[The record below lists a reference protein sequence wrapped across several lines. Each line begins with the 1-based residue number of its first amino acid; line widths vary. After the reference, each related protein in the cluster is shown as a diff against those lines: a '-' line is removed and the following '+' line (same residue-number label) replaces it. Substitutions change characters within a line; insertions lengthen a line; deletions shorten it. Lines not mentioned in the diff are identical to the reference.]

1 MTSHQHHLHDS
12 RPRRALVGVVTVAGA
27 ALAAAGMSGCGG
39 QEVTP
44 GQDEYAGRPQEG
56 SAPSTGSAQ
65 PAQEPTEPTAA
76 TSPTA
81 GPYADGRYSA
91 SEAYGPIDDL
101 VEEDSIDVTLTLSE
115 GRITDV
121 DVVGHALTDT
131 SKEHV
136 QRFVDKIDQEVV
148 GRSVEDAHVE
158 ALAGASKTSK
168 AFNDAVDAIAEQ
180 ARRAAATP
188 GATTS
193 QASPR

>member
-1 MTSHQHHLHDS
+1 MSSHQHHPHDS
-12 RPRRALVGVVTVAGA
+12 RQRRSLVRVVTVAGA
-27 ALAAAGMSGCGG
+27 ALAAAGMSGCGS

-56 SAPSTGSAQ
+56 SASSTGSAQ
-65 PAQEPTEPTAA
+65 PTREPSSA

-136 QRFVDKIDQEVV
+136 QRFVDKIDEEVV

-158 ALAGASKTSK
+158 ALAGASKTSR

-180 ARRAAATP
+180 ARKAAATP

-193 QASPR
+193 QASTP